1 MAKITLGGN
10 EAATSGQLPTIGTPA
25 PNFSLVAIDLS
36 EKTLSD
42 YGNHKKILNIFP
54 SVNTGV
60 CATSVRKFN
69 QEASKL
75 NNVKVL
81 CISRD
86 LPFAQDQFCA
96 AEGLENVEMLSDFK
110 TGAFG
115 KTYGLEITESAFAG
129 LHSRAIVV
137 LDENNKVTYT
147 EQVEEIGQE
156 PNYEAALKSL

>member
-10 EAATSGQLPTIGTPA
+10 EAATSGQLPAIGTQA

-156 PNYEAALKSL
+156 PNYEAALKAL

>member
-10 EAATSGQLPTIGTPA
+10 EAATSGQLPTIGTQA

-81 CISRD
+81 CITRD
-86 LPFAQDQFCA
+86 
-96 AEGLENVEMLSDFK
+96 
-110 TGAFG
+110 
-115 KTYGLEITESAFAG
+115 
-129 LHSRAIVV
+129 
-137 LDENNKVTYT
+137 
-147 EQVEEIGQE
+147 
-156 PNYEAALKSL
+156 